1 MFFTKLQS
9 VGNDFV
15 LIETADLTYDWN
27 GLSKAMCDRKFGI
40 GADGLLLLVP
50 SLKADFAMRMFNPD
64 GSEAEACGNGLR
76 CLIKYC
82 ADVKLADSNVDKL
95 TIDTIAGLRKATF
108 VRKNAKADRI
118 QAGMG
123 SPEFSTDKI
132 PVSADKN
139 KGRLVASKLTAEYPL
154 TIGHT
159 DLLLNFVSMGNPHA
173 VYFQAEPVNEF
184 PLIQVGVDVE
194 KHIIFPKRVNFEVAR
209 VINRRQIDVRVWER
223 GAGET
228 LGCGTGACAVAVA
241 AILLGY
247 TDNTVDIKLP
257 GGTLQV
263 EWDGEGEVLLSGVA
277 ETLFTGD
284 WKK

>member
-1 MFFTKLQS
+1 MFFTKAQS

-15 LIETADLTYDWN
+15 LIETAELTYDWS
-27 GLSKAMCDRKFGI
+27 GLSRAMCDRKFGI

-50 SLKADFAMRMFNPD
+50 SLKADFGMRMFNPD
-64 GSEAEACGNGLR
+64 GSESEACGNGLR

-82 ADVKLADSNVDKL
+82 ADFKLTDSNVDRL
-95 TIDTIAGLRKATF
+95 TIDTIAGLRKAMF
-108 VRKNAKADRI
+108 ARKNGKADRI

-123 SPEFSTDKI
+123 VPEFDTAKI
-132 PVSADKN
+132 PVTIDKN
-139 KGRLVASKLTAEYPL
+139 KGRLVDARLTAEYPL
-154 TIGHT
+154 TIANI

-173 VYFQAEPVNEF
+173 VYFQDKPVCEF
-184 PLIQVGVDVE
+184 PLAQIGPEVE
-194 KHIIFPKRVNFEVAR
+194 EHVIFPKRVNFEVAQ

-241 AILLGY
+241 AILFGY

-257 GGTLQV
+257 GGMLQV
-263 EWDGEGEVLLSGVA
+263 EWDGNSEVLLSGIA
-277 ETLFTGD
+277 ETVFTGD

>member
-1 MFFTKLQS
+1 MYFTKMQS

-15 LIETADLTYDWN
+15 VLETADLTYDWS

-50 SLKADFAMRMFNPD
+50 SLKADFGMRMFNPD

-82 ADVKLADSNVDKL
+82 ADVKITDSNVDKL
-95 TIDTIAGLRKATF
+95 TIDTVAGLRKATF
-108 VRKNAKADRI
+108 VRKNGKAERI

-123 SPEFSTDKI
+123 VPEFNPAKI
-132 PVSADKN
+132 PVSVDKN
-139 KGRLVASKLTAEYPL
+139 KGRLVDSRMTATYPL
-154 TIGHT
+154 TVANTELI
-159 DLLLNFVSMGNPHA
+159 LNFVSMGNPHA
-173 VYFQAEPVNEF
+173 VYFQDKPVCEF
-184 PLIQVGVDVE
+184 PLTQIGPQVEEHV
-194 KHIIFPKRVNFEVAR
+194 IFPKRVNFEVAR

-247 TDNTVDIKLP
+247 TDNTVDIRLP
-257 GGTLQV
+257 GGTLQM
-263 EWDGEGEVLLSGVA
+263 EWDGKDEALLSGIA
-277 ETLFTGD
+277 ETVFTGD